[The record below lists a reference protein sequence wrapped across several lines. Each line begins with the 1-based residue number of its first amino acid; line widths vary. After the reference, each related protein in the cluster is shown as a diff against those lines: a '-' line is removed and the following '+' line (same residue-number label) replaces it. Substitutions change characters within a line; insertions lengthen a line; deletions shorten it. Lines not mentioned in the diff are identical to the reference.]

1 MLLYFMNLLFFPSLS
16 LWLFILVGTRITG
29 MAGILEVLEG
39 RGRREQNRSTQ
50 TDAETSFVAK

>member
-1 MLLYFMNLLFFPSLS
+1 MFAPFIEEARATLLYEFTFFFLLS

-39 RGRREQNRSTQ
+39 RGRREQNRS
-50 TDAETSFVAK
+50 A